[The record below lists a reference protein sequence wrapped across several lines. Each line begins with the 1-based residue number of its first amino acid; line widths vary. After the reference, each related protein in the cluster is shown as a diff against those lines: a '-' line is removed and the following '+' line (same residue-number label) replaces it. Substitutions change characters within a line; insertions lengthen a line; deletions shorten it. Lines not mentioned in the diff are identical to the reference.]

1 MKKKIIIAVLLLIP
15 FISILLV
22 VVFRGIILPTNEE
35 IIKSLKNIKYYEA
48 NVEYII
54 KNSMGEEREDTKQYY
69 SKDKGV
75 RVEFG
80 DDIVKIYKNDGIR
93 VIDNISKSDYV
104 IDKGLDVLHPLAFM
118 NKILSFPVKTDSL
131 KQDQEEWGDT
141 VYIQLDLELF
151 LDNEHLNVARLFV
164 DKKNKTPIG
173 IIVYNNNGED
183 TLRIVFK
190 DFKKVKQIDDSL
202 L

>member
-190 DFKKVKQIDDSL
+190 DFKKVK
-202 L
+202 

>member
-151 LDNEHLNVARLFV
+151 LDNEHLNIARLFV